1 MRATMKFLGLAILAG
16 MFLVG
21 TPGVAGAANENASC
35 FGVLADA
42 FTGEG
47 DVDPTGLADAINM
60 VKAIAEFVGIPFGQ
74 LVSMLLSIPCPDGA
88 CTVDFC
94 LGFLMP

>member
-1 MRATMKFLGLAILAG
+1 

-21 TPGVAGAANENASC
+21 TPGVAGAADENASC

-47 DVDPTGLADAINM
+47 DMGPPGLADAINM
-60 VKAIAEFVGIPFGQ
+60 VKAIAELLEMPFGQ
-74 LVSMLLSIPCPDGA
+74 VVAFLLSIPCPDGA
-88 CTVDFC
+88 CTVEFC
-94 LGFLMP
+94 LSLIN